1 MAQSPKQKNMK
12 KLVTILIALIVLT
25 FTQCKPVPE
34 ENNGSNNGENN
45 KIRISCSIP
54 INQGSR
60 SDFTDLFEEGVINWS
75 DGRECVYLAIPGDE
89 PKIVELEGYCDGY
102 KPTVE
107 FIAYVDEHLLTA
119 GQSYE
124 IWYFGHSQQLDEPY
138 VSLVDGN
145 KIEGS
150 ISKQTGRLKDLGYSH
165 IASTTVT
172 AVMENGE
179 VRLPLIGTLKN
190 RMAIALV
197 DLYTVTELK
206 GTAVNTDYALE
217 YNSETGRYEFNIIE
231 DADATIEIEDAL
243 SGISYLAL
251 LPNENNKVV
260 MEGAQYGFNVKY
272 TFYNGIMENKIYH
285 KIDIDGKMTN
295 LTWQD
300 DYSKY
305 QSVDLGLPSGLRWA
319 TCNVGATSPEE
330 FGNCYAWG
338 VTATNGS
345 CQTAGLSKSA
355 LQSQGYIDN
364 NGNLTSQYDA
374 ATANWGSDWRMP
386 TDTELGELM
395 NKCTWT
401 WTTQNGVY
409 GYKVTGPNGNS
420 IFLPSAGGFG
430 PSVSSTSYGYYWS
443 STTSKVNSTADQS
456 YHLCCSS
463 SNNTIQTTVKV
474 IPRNNG
480 LRVRPVLK

>member
-1 MAQSPKQKNMK
+1 MK
-12 KLVTILIALIVLT
+12 KTFTILFALMVLC
-25 FTQCKPVPE
+25 FTQCKPKQE
-34 ENNGSNNGENN
+34 ENSDNGEG
-45 KIRISCSIP
+45 KKVRISCSIP
-54 INQGSR
+54 INNENR
-60 SDFTDLFEEGVINWS
+60 SDFTDLFEDGVINWS

-102 KPTVE
+102 KPTIE

-119 GQSYE
+119 GQSYD

-179 VRLPLIGTLKN
+179 VKLPLVGKLKN

-217 YNSETGRYEFNIIE
+217 YNSETGKYEFNIVE
-231 DADATIEIEDAL
+231 DANAAIEIENAL

-251 LPNENNKVV
+251 LPNENNKIVL
-260 MEGAQYGFNVKY
+260 EGVQYGFNVKY

-285 KIDIDGKMTN
+285 KIDTDGKMTN

-300 DYSKY
+300 DYSRY
-305 QSVDLGLPSGLRWA
+305 QSVDLGLPSGLKWA
-319 TCNVGATSPEE
+319 ACNVGATSPEE
-330 FGNCYAWG
+330 YGNYYAWG
-338 VTATNGS
+338 ETTTKSNYS
-345 CQTAGLSKSA
+345 NSNCPTYGLAYSQ
-355 LQSQGYIDN
+355 LQSQGYIDSE
-364 NGNLTSQYDA
+364 GNLTAQHDA

-386 TDTELGELM
+386 TTKELKELI
-395 NKCTWT
+395 NNCTWT
-401 WTTQNGVY
+401 LTTQNGVV

-420 IFLPSAGGFG
+420 IFLPRAGGSG
-430 PSVSSTSYGYYWS
+430 PSVSSGYGFYWS
-443 STTSKVNSTADQS
+443 STPSSIPSTATIES
-456 YHLCCSS
+456 ELLYYSS
-463 SNNTIQTTVKV
+463 SNNTIKTTVK
-474 IPRNNG
+474 PRYNG